1 MEKIKIE
8 KLDHQGRGIGYL
20 EDKIVFVDNS
30 LPGEMVEI
38 EITKDNSKI
47 KEAKVINYI
56 DISDERIESK
66 CPYYEECG
74 GCNLLHINYLNQ
86 LNYKQNKVEEILTKE
101 DIVEINRIS
110 KIVPSP
116 RQFGYRNKVTL
127 KNDGKLGYYKNK
139 SYEIVD
145 INKCLLANDKI
156 NDAIINIRNYEI
168 PNNVEEV
175 VIRSINEKEISLTIY
190 LRENKKIDNFLNEV
204 SNLFDSIKV
213 IEKKKT
219 LYEKGKSNIIGRL
232 RNFEY
237 QMGQNAFF
245 QVNTDQT
252 INLYD
257 KISDYIKGK
266 NYDTALDLYCGT
278 GTIGIYIS
286 KFVNK
291 VIGVEINS
299 EAIENAKINALN
311 NKVKNIDLI
320 VGDTKKILLNKFY
333 KADVIIVDP
342 PRSGLDKEVIDR
354 IILFNPSDIIY
365 VSCDP
370 ITLARDLKLLKN
382 KYIIEEVTPFDMF
395 PNTYHVE
402 TVVLLSH
409 KKSQASSP
417 SL

>member
-1 MEKIKIE
+1 
-8 KLDHQGRGIGYL
+8 
-20 EDKIVFVDNS
+20 
-30 LPGEMVEI
+30 
-38 EITKDNSKI
+38 
-47 KEAKVINYI
+47 
-56 DISDERIESK
+56 
-66 CPYYEECG
+66 
-74 GCNLLHINYLNQ
+74 
-86 LNYKQNKVEEILTKE
+86 
-101 DIVEINRIS
+101 
-110 KIVPSP
+110 
-116 RQFGYRNKVTL
+116 
-127 KNDGKLGYYKNK
+127 
-139 SYEIVD
+139 
-145 INKCLLANDKI
+145 
-156 NDAIINIRNYEI
+156 
-168 PNNVEEV
+168 
-175 VIRSINEKEISLTIY
+175 
-190 LRENKKIDNFLNEV
+190 
-204 SNLFDSIKV
+204 
-213 IEKKKT
+213 
-219 LYEKGKSNIIGRL
+219 
-232 RNFEY
+232 
-237 QMGQNAFF
+237 MGQNAFF

-311 NKVKNIDLI
+311 NKVKNIDFI

-402 TVVLLSH
+402 CVAKLSR
-409 KKSQASSP
+409 K
-417 SL
+417 

>member
-56 DISDERIESK
+56 DMSNERIESN

-204 SNLFDSIKV
+204 SNFFDSIKV

-311 NKVKNIDLI
+311 NKVKNIDFI

-402 TVVLLSH
+402 TVVLMSR
-409 KKSQASSP
+409 KDK
-417 SL
+417 

>member
-56 DISDERIESK
+56 DISDERIESN

-86 LNYKQNKVEEILTKE
+86 LNYKQNKVKEILTRE

-190 LRENKKIDNFLNEV
+190 LRENEKIDNFLNEV

-311 NKVKNIDLI
+311 NKVKNIDFI

-402 TVVLLSH
+402 CVAKLSR
-409 KKSQASSP
+409 K
-417 SL
+417 